1 VNGNRHEGFW
11 YQTFEREERMSTNTR
26 RKFLAASVPAL
37 AVATAVP
44 AAGQQSPSGKKVFRK
59 STGPFKKDGPPLY
72 STELTFGNLV
82 FVSGKGAGVDAKGD
96 IKEQTTRVLDQ
107 IEESLKIAG
116 SSMEKVLKV
125 SVFLANMDDYNGMN
139 EAYLGRF
146 GQDPPVRTTV
156 SVASL
161 PDRSRVEID
170 CIAHL

>member
-1 VNGNRHEGFW
+1 
-11 YQTFEREERMSTNTR
+11 M
-26 RKFLAASVPAL
+26 
-37 AVATAVP
+37 
-44 AAGQQSPSGKKVFRK
+44 RK

-72 STELTFGNLV
+72 STELIFGNLV

-107 IEESLKIAG
+107 IEESLKVAG
-116 SSMEKVLKV
+116 SSMGNVLKV
-125 SVFLANMDDYNGMN
+125 NVYLADMKDYTGMN

-156 SVASL
+156 SVVAL
-161 PDRSRVEID
+161 PDRSLVEID